1 MSMGGAFST
10 LGADFSTL
18 STNPAGIGVY
28 KKSEMTFSP
37 SVGYTK
43 TGADYLGTYRD
54 DFKYNFNFANFGM
67 VFAGDVGSSD
77 SEKPE
82 WKGIQ
87 FGFGYNRLQNF
98 NGRTFIEGQNDLST
112 ILDVYSAYAQ
122 GISPNQLNPFDTELA
137 FGTYLLDTVGGS
149 TNYLQAHYGGAKQTK
164 SITSSGGI
172 NEMVMSF
179 GGNFNDRF
187 YIGATLGFPFIRYE
201 EIATYKEVDELD
213 SLANFK
219 SLTISDDL
227 RTWGNGFNFKLG
239 MIYRITDWVRISGAF
254 HTPTFYSLTDEYTR
268 TMSSQLESVGNYS
281 DKSPVGR
288 YEYNLMTPMRV
299 MGGVA
304 FIIAN
309 IGSISA
315 EYELV
320 DYSEARLREKNI
332 SGSFIQQNE
341 DIRGAYTAAGNLR
354 VGTEWVVQPFSIRA
368 GYALYG
374 NPYKGGLNDGG
385 QQFISGGF
393 GVRQQNYFIDFG
405 YVYSVRA
412 EDYYLYSS
420 VPEPAKTE
428 ETRHQ
433 FICTLGFKF

>member
-1 MSMGGAFST
+1 
-10 LGADFSTL
+10 
-18 STNPAGIGVY
+18 
-28 KKSEMTFSP
+28 
-37 SVGYTK
+37 
-43 TGADYLGTYRD
+43 
-54 DFKYNFNFANFGM
+54 
-67 VFAGDVGSSD
+67 
-77 SEKPE
+77 
-82 WKGIQ
+82 
-87 FGFGYNRLQNF
+87 
-98 NGRTFIEGQNDLST
+98 
-112 ILDVYSAYAQ
+112 
-122 GISPNQLNPFDTELA
+122 
-137 FGTYLLDTVGGS
+137 
-149 TNYLQAHYGGAKQTK
+149 
-164 SITSSGGI
+164 
-172 NEMVMSF
+172 
-179 GGNFNDRF
+179 
-187 YIGATLGFPFIRYE
+187 
-201 EIATYKEVDELD
+201 
-213 SLANFK
+213 
-219 SLTISDDL
+219 
-227 RTWGNGFNFKLG
+227 
-239 MIYRITDWVRISGAF
+239 
-254 HTPTFYSLTDEYTR
+254 
-268 TMSSQLESVGNYS
+268 
-281 DKSPVGR
+281 
-288 YEYNLMTPMRV
+288 MTPMRV